1 MTTIAFTMI
10 GHNEAHQLPDAFES
24 IAWADEVIYV
34 DCESTDNSIEVAKR
48 YTKKVFSR
56 PNNSNLNI
64 NKTYG
69 IEQATT
75 EWVFYID
82 PDEVISP
89 ELAKEIQTIIQSKPA
104 ENAYRLPRK
113 NHFFGRWLKHGGQ
126 YPDTQLRL
134 FRRGKA
140 FFPCKDVHEMLEV
153 EGKVGHLREA
163 MDHFTSATVMDSL
176 RKMEFYS
183 TFHGQKM
190 ANDLPPPSVG
200 MAIRFMVTRPFGR
213 FIRRYFF
220 KGGFLDGWQGFL
232 QAWIGCIDFQ
242 YRFLKFWH
250 FYEEAKKE
258 ALSPTKDKQ

>member
-10 GHNEAHQLPDAFES
+10 GFNEAHLLPKALES
-24 IAWADEVIYV
+24 IRWADQVIFV
-34 DCESTDNSIEVAKR
+34 DCGSSDDSQTVARK
-48 YTKKVFSR
+48 YTEHVFSR
-56 PNNSNLNI
+56 PNNPNLNI

-89 ELAKEIQTIIQSKPA
+89 ELASEIRSVIHSNPQ
-104 ENAYRLPRK
+104 ENAYRLPRR
-113 NHFFGRWLKHGGQ
+113 NHFFGRWLRHGGQ

-140 FFPCKDVHEMLEV
+140 RFACQDVHESLEV
-153 EGKVGHLREA
+153 EGRIGRLREA

-176 RKMEFYS
+176 KKMEFYS
-183 TFHGQKM
+183 TFHGHKM
-190 ANDLPPPSVG
+190 AQEMPPPTPLL
-200 MAIRFMVTRPFGR
+200 ALRFMVLRPVGR

-232 QAWIGCIDFQ
+232 QACIGSIDFQ
-242 YRFLKFWH
+242 YRFLKYWH
-250 FYEEAKKE
+250 FSKTGESLPSSERKT
-258 ALSPTKDKQ
+258 P